1 MPRRYS
7 PQRRPAQPA
16 APAEQREGTPF
27 SLLQKLKAGFGAREA
42 APEAPAAAESHVRN
56 EPVVELDYPDQIP
69 ALTSAVERM
78 LRGEIQEEAS
88 WTRHPA

>member
-1 MPRRYS
+1 MPR
-7 PQRRPAQPA
+7 
-16 APAEQREGTPF
+16 
-27 SLLQKLKAGFGAREA
+27 QKLPPAYWQNGYVDIVRARTVLEKASMVGDVVLPF
-42 APEAPAAAESHVRN
+42 VVN